1 MKEFVHVFAR
11 DSAFALHGPGTAKAG
26 TFRSLSTETLFRLK
40 YLAAKQKAFDAVFV
54 LLVIMEL
61 LILGICGHGGLLTI
75 RGARFVFGVSAILL
89 QLVYAGAFQKI
100 KTAFTKQS
108 PGAARRAALQK
119 QQQKSE
125 KKVSRNAKKGMWTES
140 LLKLRLLFLI
150 ILRESSVLSNPEHL
164 TDPYFFITSFVLTL
178 LTHLVWLENFEGDA
192 KELRTRLIL
201 KTAILV
207 GITWETGAWKSAIG
221 AWIGFYITHVL
232 VLNLMML
239 AHKVSRTIFSLS
251 EASQRWGEQ
260 VYDLVDSQPFPI
272 FLIEKS
278 AISQVSFDNR
288 PMVKIAYFNLAAE
301 DLLPPPDS
309 DPDVEK
315 VTSNFLD
322 LIDEVDVANLV
333 ELVSRLSPKSSQLTF
348 TAKAKWNNS
357 SEPKKGNRFYD
368 ITVWETKWKEKPM
381 IAMLF
386 NDEAYVGS
394 KSSRYATKYQKGL
407 THLLKCTE
415 DNLVKMAMC
424 ITKFNSK
431 QLDPIKLVDTASAI
445 TSDLWVEK
453 HLIDNFVLFDGAQ
466 DDELKRKQYRFKAL
480 VLNVV
485 DMLAPTL
492 NKKGCN
498 VLLTFSQRL
507 PQYVTCNL
515 SYFNSL
521 LLNLMKYFEITMK
534 GGSLSIEFQWETHI
548 DNTFT
553 NGVGED
559 LPKEITVLNL
569 LVSAQAA
576 KQSQRSFAQSDF
588 LGLNSKK
595 VKKDYEIK
603 EDMLQLVLLWIGK
616 LKKALAFEVNIN
628 TKTISETTQTLK

>member
-1 MKEFVHVFAR
+1 MDVFSR
-11 DSAFALHGPGTAKAG
+11 DTAFGLHGSGTAKAG

-40 YLAAKQKAFDAVFV
+40 YLGAKQQVFDGAFLLLV
-54 LLVIMEL
+54 LLEIAVMT
-61 LILGICGHGGLLTI
+61 GGTSGAGGFGV
-75 RGARFVFGVSAILL
+75 RGARAVVAVCAVVL
-89 QLVYAGAFQKI
+89 QLLHAGAFERLKS
-100 KTAFTKQS
+100 AFTKQS

-119 QQQKSE
+119 QQQQKQE
-125 KKVSRNAKKGMWTES
+125 KKGSRNAKKGVWTEY
-140 LLKLRLLFLI
+140 LLKKRLLLLI
-150 ILRESSVLSNPEHL
+150 FLRETDILSDPTQLSNP
-164 TDPYFFITSFVLTL
+164 YFFVTSLVLAI
-178 LTHLVWLENFEGDA
+178 LTHLLWLENMDSDT
-192 KELRTRLIL
+192 KEIRSRLAL
-201 KTAILV
+201 KTAVLV
-207 GITWETGAWKSAIG
+207 IITWETGNWKSAL
-221 AWIGFYITHVL
+221 WIWLGFLIIHVIL
-232 VLNLMML
+232 LNSMMM
-239 AHKVSRTIFSLS
+239 ANKISRKMFSLS

-278 AISQVSFDNR
+278 AISEVSFDNR
-288 PMVKIAYFNLAAE
+288 PLVKIAYFNLAAE
-301 DLLPPPDS
+301 DLLPATET
-309 DPDVEK
+309 DPDAEK
-315 VTSNFLD
+315 TTSNFLD

-333 ELVSRLSPKSSQLTF
+333 ELVSRLSPKTGQLTF
-348 TAKAKWNNS
+348 TAKAKWNHS
-357 SEPKKGNRFYD
+357 SDSKKGNRFYD

-381 IAMLF
+381 IALLF

-407 THLLKCTE
+407 THLLKSTQ

-424 ITKFNSK
+424 ISKFNSK
-431 QLDPIKLVDTASAI
+431 QLDPTKLVDSASAI
-445 TSDLWVEK
+445 TTDLWVEK
-453 HLIDNFVLFDGAQ
+453 HLIDNFIMFDGAQ
-466 DDELKRKQYRFKAL
+466 DDEMKRKQYRFKAL

-485 DMLAPTL
+485 DMLAPSL

-498 VLLTFSQRL
+498 VSLTFSQRL
-507 PQYVTCNL
+507 PQFVTCNL
-515 SYFNSL
+515 SYLSSL

-559 LPKEITVLNL
+559 LPKELAVLNL

-576 KQSQRSFAQSDF
+576 QQNQRSFAQSDF

-595 VKKDYEIK
+595 LKKDYETK